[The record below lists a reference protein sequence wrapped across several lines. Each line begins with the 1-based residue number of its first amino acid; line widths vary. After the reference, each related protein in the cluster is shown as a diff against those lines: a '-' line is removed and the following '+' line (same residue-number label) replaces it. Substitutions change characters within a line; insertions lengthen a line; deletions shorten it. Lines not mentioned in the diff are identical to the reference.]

1 LAHLRRGKALKKH
14 FLRLNQA
21 KIRFRPLSNLG
32 RGKALRSGPGKHF
45 NRDALL
51 QNGAA
56 MVSIRNIFAG
66 AALTLAATGGSAM
79 AARPA
84 PTTAPAVQ
92 AVVDCRKIDD
102 SAQRLACYDAATDA
116 LTKAQATGD
125 LITLDREQR
134 RAVRKQAFGF
144 TLPSLA
150 MFDVGEKSEEADSI
164 EETAASARQDGQGR
178 WTVVM
183 QDGAV
188 WRQIDDEFL
197 SRDPHPGSA
206 IVIRRAMMGSFMMSV
221 DKQPGIRAHRDN

>member
-1 LAHLRRGKALKKH
+1 
-14 FLRLNQA
+14 
-21 KIRFRPLSNLG
+21 
-32 RGKALRSGPGKHF
+32 
-45 NRDALL
+45 
-51 QNGAA
+51 
-56 MVSIRNIFAG
+56 MVSIRNTFVAG
-66 AALTLAATGGSAM
+66 AVLTLVVGGPALAAK
-79 AARPA
+79 PA
-84 PTTAPAVQ
+84 PTVAPAVQ

-125 LITLDREQR
+125 LVTLDRQQR

-150 MFDVGEKSEEADSI
+150 MFDVGEKSEETDSI
-164 EETAASARQDGQGR
+164 DETLASARQDAQGK
-178 WTVVM
+178 WIMVM

-197 SRDPHPGSA
+197 SRDPHAGSA
-206 IVIRRAMMGSFMMSV
+206 IVIRRAAIGSFMLSV